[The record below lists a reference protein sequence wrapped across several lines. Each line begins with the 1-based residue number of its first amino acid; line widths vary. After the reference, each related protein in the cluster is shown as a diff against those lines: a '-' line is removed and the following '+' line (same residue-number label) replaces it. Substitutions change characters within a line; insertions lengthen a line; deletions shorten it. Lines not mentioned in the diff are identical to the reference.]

1 MSMPKRV
8 RRNNFRGLMTVDCP
22 ACGRFAAD
30 RALVASA
37 ERGERDL
44 ACPLGHVLSWR
55 DGLVQAM
62 RNVNDLAKGSV
73 SSWNETIDTIL
84 DSLTTHAAKVAAA
97 RRRLRWLD
105 RRGGG
110 A

>member
-1 MSMPKRV
+1 MTMPKRI
-8 RRNNFRGLMTVDCP
+8 RRSNFRGLVSVDCP

-37 ERGERDL
+37 AHGERDL
-44 ACPLGHVLSWR
+44 ACPRGHVISWR

-62 RNVNDLAKGSV
+62 REVGDLAKGSV
-73 SSWNETIDTIL
+73 SSWNETIDTVL
-84 DSLTTHAAKVAAA
+84 GSLTAHAAKVAAA
-97 RRRLRWLD
+97 RRRLGRLGK
-105 RRGGG
+105 RGGG